1 MPFHLVKPLHNLAWV
16 LYSGVKRLRFAAA
29 GKRQVLA
36 EGHLGRG
43 VGDFVQGLAVL
54 DWSHLVFQTPVWN
67 QRDSSCLHNAA
78 LVSMP
83 RLIRSYQV
91 SFSIGLIFKKRR
103 IGEHEG
109 VSYTSAKWHY
119 LYLFWDLLT
128 IRTKWNRNLK
138 FLEKVFISYWVFL
151 LLQAPF
157 LPFLCLPLSRGD
169 FHQQLQGEHTEQCK
183 LHRNAS
189 STLLQDLA
197 NWKIILNCY
206 SKIWMKR
213 WQITASLKWDP
224 SWEKRRSS
232 IFFSIEN
239 ECFRGNWHFPE
250 ESLGNWIWDLY
261 IST

>member
-16 LYSGVKRLRFAAA
+16 LYSGVKRLRFAVA

-78 LVSMP
+78 LVAMP

-91 SFSIGLIFKKRR
+91 SFSVGLILKKRR
-103 IGEHEG
+103 MGEHEG

-151 LLQAPF
+151 LLQ
-157 LPFLCLPLSRGD
+157 LPFLLSFACHYQEVIFINSYRGNI
-169 FHQQLQGEHTEQCK
+169 QN
-183 LHRNAS
+183 NAS
-189 STLLQDLA
+189 STEMPPPL
-197 NWKIILNCY
+197 Y
-206 SKIWMKR
+206 FKIWLIGKSSWIAIPR
-213 WQITASLKWDP
+213 FGWKGDKSLQVWNEIHP
-224 SWEKRRSS
+224 EKREEAQ
-232 IFFSIEN
+232 FF
-239 ECFRGNWHFPE
+239 FP
-250 ESLGNWIWDLY
+250 
-261 IST
+261 